1 MNKIFAVVGVAFL
14 LAGCS
19 HSALFVGRGRVITLN
34 QSGLSYINGEFLC
47 DLSKEN
53 ESVSVEFSD
62 DAEQKIAGGIKVKR
76 KLGKVVSGYLVDLSE
91 KDPEAV
97 KTYLEK

>member
-1 MNKIFAVVGVAFL
+1 MNKIFAVGMAFL

-34 QSGLSYINGEFLC
+34 QSGLSYINREFLC

-53 ESVSVEFSD
+53 ESLDVEFSD
-62 DAEQKIAGGIKVKR
+62 AAEQKVQGGIKVKR

-97 KTYLEK
+97 QEYLKK